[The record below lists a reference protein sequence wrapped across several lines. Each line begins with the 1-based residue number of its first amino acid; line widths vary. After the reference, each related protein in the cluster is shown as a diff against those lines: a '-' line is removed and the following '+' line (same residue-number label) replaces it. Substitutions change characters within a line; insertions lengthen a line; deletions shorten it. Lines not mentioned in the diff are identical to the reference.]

1 MAEAIT
7 ATESLEPPPAE
18 PTVADERLARQ
29 SVWKRLL
36 IRPEFGALAG
46 ALVVWLLF
54 AWQAKDTWLTWGG
67 TATYLDTA
75 ALYGLSAVAIALLM
89 IGGEFDLSSGV
100 MVGTAGMFT
109 GLFAV
114 HSGFN
119 FWLAMAL
126 SLVICLAIGFLNG
139 YMVIKS
145 GLPSFIVTLG
155 TFFIL
160 RGFNLW
166 LTQKITSQTNVT
178 GVDRTGGF
186 SSADKLFASAPI
198 KIGGVEFK
206 ADILWFIGI
215 TAVAAWVLLR
225 TKIGNWIF
233 AVGGNK
239 EAARR
244 VGVPANATKV
254 GLFMV
259 VAACGWLHGMVVLTQ
274 TGRSNVIEGVGQE
287 FYFIIAAVLGG
298 CLLTGGF
305 GRRRGLRV
313 PHPRH
318 DAAGHRAR
326 RVGQQPLLLVPRCDP
341 ARGRIRQR
349 VDPQLG
355 AASGPTVQ
363 TARCRGSR
371 RWVSEHRSEKGRTW
385 LTSSS
390 STTSRSTSA
399 M

>member
-1 MAEAIT
+1 MAETIT
-7 ATESLEPPPAE
+7 TTESLEPPPPIA
-18 PTVADERLARQ
+18 TVADERLARR
-29 SVWKRLL
+29 SIWKRLL

-119 FWLAMAL
+119 FWIAMAL
-126 SLVICLAIGFLNG
+126 SLIICLAIGFLNG
-139 YMVIKS
+139 YMVMKS

-155 TFFIL
+155 TFFVL

-166 LTQKITSQTNVT
+166 LTQKITNQTNVT
-178 GVDRTGGF
+178 GADQSSGF
-186 SSADKLFASAPI
+186 SSAEKLFASAPV
-198 KIGGVEFK
+198 KIGGTEFK
-206 ADILWFIGI
+206 VDILWFVGI

-225 TKIGNWIF
+225 TRVGNWIF

-244 VGVPANATKV
+244 VGVPANATKI

-259 VAACGWLHGMVVLTQ
+259 VAACGWLHGMVVLTN

-305 GRRRGLRV
+305 GSAVGAAFGCLILGMTQQGIVLAGWDNNLYFLFLGVILLVAAFANEWIRNWATRAGRPDKPPDVVLAGS
-313 PHPRH
+313 
-318 DAAGHRAR
+318 DAAGD
-326 RVGQQPLLLVPRCDP
+326 G
-341 ARGRIRQR
+341 ARG
-349 VDPQLG
+349 DG
-355 AASGPTVQ
+355 G
-363 TARCRGSR
+363 G
-371 RWVSEHRSEKGRTW
+371 
-385 LTSSS
+385 
-390 STTSRSTSA
+390 
-399 M
+399 